1 MEAAGLSD
9 EQGRLAVGGTSIGT
23 PPVPT
28 EVELRDGWLAWR
40 ARSRANARSGTDVRD
55 MLDTFIRIKS
65 DEGVRRFAER
75 FGVLLLCEEHGLP
88 SGHVTQEPTP
98 ELLLGG
104 CWPRLADDDQFR
116 LEPLEGW
123 HRLVAEARTMVS
135 IGASLHRGTV
145 PAPERWDILG
155 ELPWVGLWTGGS
167 LASAKRRLSIYV
179 NRWLEMAGA
188 ELAFLW
194 SEGEPELEL
203 GGNTFQ
209 LLSLQLAQTLSRSTF
224 SVCDGCHEPYQRR
237 GRRAPRGRNNY
248 CPDCRKTRAARVRK
262 RASVE
267 RQR

>member
-65 DEGVRRFAER
+65 DDGVRRFAER

-155 ELPWVGLWTGGS
+155 ELPWVGLLDRGIVCVGEAPPRDVRQSLARDGGS
-167 LASAKRRLSIYV
+167 R
-179 NRWLEMAGA
+179 AGI
-188 ELAFLW
+188 
-194 SEGEPELEL
+194 PVV
-203 GGNTFQ
+203 GGR
-209 LLSLQLAQTLSRSTF
+209 A
-224 SVCDGCHEPYQRR
+224 GIR
-237 GRRAPRGRNNY
+237 GRGKYLPAAVAPACAGVV
-248 CPDCRKTRAARVRK
+248 PQHLF
-262 RASVE
+262 SL
-267 RQR
+267 